1 MNYLGKIVNLFE
13 VLFKKLFVPDDNYFT
28 GKVDTLKSDLNEKI
42 PYQEYQNELNKVDE
56 IAQNAGNSSNGIST
70 SIDLNNYKFSDKL
83 TINMKRFID
92 FSIFSK
98 YRDTWFVWVRVIVY
112 ILLVLYWINEISKFF
127 RGFSIS
133 SYSTSN
139 VNQNTQTGGNDK

>member
-1 MNYLGKIVNLFE
+1 MENYHGKIVNLFE
-13 VLFKKLFVPDDNYFT
+13 VLFKKLFVPEDNYFT

-56 IAQNAGNSSNGIST
+56 TAQNASNSSTGIST

-92 FSIFSK
+92 FMAIFPHLC
-98 YRDTWFVWVRVIVY
+98 YAITNVRKGGA
-112 ILLVLYWINEISKFF
+112 VLYAGKQ
-127 RGFSIS
+127 G
-133 SYSTSN
+133 
-139 VNQNTQTGGNDK
+139 